1 MRINLIFFVLSLA
14 FFRNS
19 LQAQKIK
26 NSPAL
31 VYVDDQ
37 GVLRWT
43 KDKGEAAFF
52 GVNYTVPFAY
62 SYRAHKALGV
72 DIEQAIRQDVYH
84 LARLGL
90 DAFRVHVWDTEISD
104 SLGNLLEN
112 DHLRLF
118 DFLLSELAKRN
129 IRAIITPIAF
139 WGNGYPEPDERT
151 PGFSR
156 VFGKGRA
163 TSNDTA
169 IRAQENYLRQLF
181 KHVNPYTK
189 LSYTDDPNVIAVELN
204 NEPSHSGPKTGVTDY
219 INRLAAAV
227 RSDGWVKP
235 LFYNISQSPYYADAV
250 AASAVNGFSFQW
262 YPSGLVAGHEQ
273 KGNFLPNVD
282 RYSIPYDTIPGFEK
296 KARMVYEFESADVL
310 QSYMYPAM
318 ARSFREAGFQWATQ
332 FAYDPLAL
340 AYANTEYQ
348 THYLNLAYTPS
359 KAISMLIAS
368 RVFHELPRGARSA
381 GYPADRGGGGGAARG
396 DRGGGMRSGE
406 KGLTATFRVSYKNE
420 LSEMNSGKEFYYT
433 NTTETKPADLA
444 QLRHIAGVG
453 SSPVLRYGGYGAY
466 FLDRVG
472 EGIWRLEVMPDAV
485 TVRDPFAKPA
495 PDREVVR
502 IQWESEPMSISLPD
516 LGDGFTV
523 RGLNTGNDYKTVAS
537 GGRFFVGPGTYLV
550 SASGAKSAAGA
561 EDPASKGSGSAT
573 IGGLGMDEYVAPKS
587 FATTAFVVHE
597 PSAEV
602 SVGKPFVIRAK
613 IVGIDSA
620 DKVVLQVSRM
630 GGGFPGR
637 GGFGGGRA
645 IVMKG
650 ETPYDYSAEI
660 PAEWAEPGVL
670 EYRIVI
676 HRANG
681 SGGKSGEWIAFPGDH
696 HGDPSAWDYIN
707 NDNWQTTVAAPDAG
721 LEIFN
726 PGVDH
731 DINIY
736 PSFRR
741 GFQSRLVSGP
751 DPGRLIL
758 RLEEHA
764 ASGGRRG
771 GDPEDHLIGFQYFF
785 GDKRK
790 GREGEVF
797 DRLLI
802 RARTGED
809 GPAKAKVT
817 LTNGDGLSFSA
828 WVTLDD
834 KFNQIEVPLKDL
846 RPDSVMLLPRPYPG
860 FQRLWFRSEARA
872 AGSGSATGSV
882 GSGSGSEVQA
892 AGPVAFKLSD
902 AERIQVTLDGGVL
915 EVASIS
921 LQRK

>member
-1 MRINLIFFVLSLA
+1 MRSVFFIFFLSFSAL
-14 FFRNS
+14 S
-19 LQAQKIK
+19 LQAQKI
-26 NSPAL
+26 NRSNVW
-31 VYVDDQ
+31 VYVDKD

-43 KDKGEAAFF
+43 KGNAEAAFF
-52 GVNYTVPFAY
+52 GVNYTAPFAY

-118 DFLLSELAKRN
+118 DFLLSELKKRN
-129 IRAIITPIAF
+129 IRVIITPIAF
-139 WGNGYPEPDERT
+139 WGNGYPQADERT

-163 TSNDTA
+163 TANDTA
-169 IRAQENYLRQLF
+169 IRAQENYLHQFF

-189 LSYTDDPNVIAVELN
+189 LSYTDDPGVIAVELN
-204 NEPSHSGPKTGVTDY
+204 NEPSHSGPKAGVTAY

-227 RSDGWVKP
+227 RSDGWAKP

-250 AASAVNGFSFQW
+250 AASDVNGFSFQW
-262 YPSGLVAGHEQ
+262 YPSGLVAGYEQ

-282 RYSIPYDTIPGFEK
+282 GYPIPFDTIPAYRK

-318 ARSFREAGFQWATQ
+318 ARSFRGAGFQWATQ

-348 THYLNLAYTPS
+348 THYLNLAYTPG
-359 KAISMLIAS
+359 KAISILIAS

-381 GYPADRGGGGGAARG
+381 GYPADSVFGGGVRGG
-396 DRGGGMRSGE
+396 D
-406 KGLTATFRVSYKNE
+406 FRVSYKNE

-433 NTTETKPADLA
+433 NTTETKPVDIAA
-444 QLRHIAGVG
+444 LRHIAGVG
-453 SSPVLRYGGYGAY
+453 SSPVLHYGGTGAY

-472 EGIWRLEVMPDAV
+472 EGLWRLEVMPDAV
-485 TVRDPFAKPA
+485 TVRDPFGKPA

-502 IQWESEPMSISLPD
+502 IQWESEPMSILLPG

-523 RGLNTGNDYKTVAS
+523 RGLNTGNDHKTVAT
-537 GGRFFVGPGTYLV
+537 GGRFFVEPGTYLV
-550 SASGAKSAAGA
+550 SAAGA
-561 EDPASKGSGSAT
+561 ESGLGAEDAVSKGSAAIT
-573 IGGLGMDEYVAPKS
+573 IGGLGMDEVVAPKPVV
-587 FATTAFVVHE
+587 TTPFVVHE

-602 SVGKPFVIRAK
+602 SAGKPFVIRTK
-613 IVGIDSA
+613 IVGIDA
-620 DKVVLQVSRM
+620 GDKVVLYVSRL

-660 PAEWAEPGVL
+660 PAELAEPGVL

-676 HRANG
+676 HRA
-681 SGGKSGEWIAFPGDH
+681 SGGGESGEWIAFPGDH

-707 NDNWQTTVAAPDAG
+707 NDNWQTIVAAADAG

-726 PGVDH
+726 PGVDRAV
-731 DINIY
+731 NVY
-736 PSFRR
+736 PPFRR

-758 RLEEHA
+758 RLEEHTA
-764 ASGGRRG
+764 PGGRRG
-771 GDPEDHLIGFQYFF
+771 GDPEDHLLGFQYFF

-790 GREGEVF
+790 GREGEAF
-797 DRLLI
+797 DRLVI
-802 RARTGED
+802 RARVGDE
-809 GPAKAKVT
+809 GPVKAKVT
-817 LTNGDGLSFSA
+817 LTNGDGASFSA
-828 WVTLDD
+828 WVTLDN
-834 KFNQIEVPLKDL
+834 KFNQIEVPLKDM
-846 RPDSVMLLPRPYPG
+846 RPDSVLLLPRPYPG
-860 FQRLWFRSEARA
+860 FQRLWFKSEGEA
-872 AGSGSATGSV
+872 AGFRLA
-882 GSGSGSEVQA
+882 
-892 AGPVAFKLSD
+892 D

-915 EVASIS
+915 EVAAIS